1 MTGIRHTSG
10 GARVVV
16 AANIGRITGAMAV
29 AMEATKAAVGVV
41 AIKAITPAAVVVVVV
56 GDTGEDTVEEEE
68 GVTGSV
74 AMRALT
80 QISMQ

>member
-1 MTGIRHTSG
+1 
-10 GARVVV
+10 
-16 AANIGRITGAMAV
+16 MAV